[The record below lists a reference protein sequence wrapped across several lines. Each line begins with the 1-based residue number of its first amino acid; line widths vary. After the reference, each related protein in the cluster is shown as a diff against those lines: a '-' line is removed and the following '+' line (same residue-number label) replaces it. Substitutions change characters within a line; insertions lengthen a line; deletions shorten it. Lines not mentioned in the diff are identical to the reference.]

1 MPRPFLKT
9 RAKETRSTARPRQV
23 QGQVD
28 VPFMLLTVLLVVIG
42 LIMLLSA
49 SYPSA
54 YYDLKGN
61 TGGDPFY
68 YFKRQAV
75 YALLGFGIM
84 YLVSRL
90 NYQGLRGLAV
100 PILVVACLLMLAVK
114 VPGLGI
120 EVSGATRWLKYPVQW
135 QPSELGKMGLILY
148 FASRLSRRDQRTP
161 LSFRRNTA
169 VGRFGN
175 FLERIG
181 FFELIPYFFVIL
193 VMIGILAVQH
203 HMSATIQM
211 VVIAAAIL
219 FAGGIAV
226 GWFVAGGITVGAALT
241 VIILGTDYMTSRITT
256 WLNPWDDPLDKGMQ
270 AIQSLMAIGSGGVTG
285 LGLGNGR
292 QKFLYLPE
300 AQNDF
305 IFAVVC
311 EELGLIGACLILLLF
326 ALLIIRGYWL
336 ALHARDKFGSLII
349 VGITTLFA
357 FQVFANVA
365 VVTNLSPNHLDIH
378 KDMQEYID
386 AKKNIFLHQNA
397 FSRTVLNL
405 DNDITASFTP
415 EVRGQALFFSR
426 RSGPQ
431 WGACLTKEGEI
442 VMREGEKETFVM
454 KASDIRIPGD
464 HNVENY
470 LAAICAVWGDVPID
484 IIRVVARN
492 FGGVEHR
499 AELVRELDGVKW
511 YNDSIGTSPTRTIKG
526 ALSLYPQKIIL
537 IAGGYDKKI
546 PYDDMGPVVV
556 GKVKKLVLMGATGP
570 KIGEAVRRAPGYAEG
585 KPEICTASSMEEA
598 VALCRKLAEPGDIV
612 TLSPASASFDMYP
625 NFEARGNHFKKLV
638 NELN

>member
-100 PILVVACLLMLAVK
+100 TILVVACLLMLAVK
-114 VPGLGI
+114 IPGLGI

-285 LGLGNGR
+285 LGLGNGGKSFCTCPR
-292 QKFLYLPE
+292 P
-300 AQNDF
+300 
-305 IFAVVC
+305 
-311 EELGLIGACLILLLF
+311 
-326 ALLIIRGYWL
+326 R
-336 ALHARDKFGSLII
+336 
-349 VGITTLFA
+349 TTLF
-357 FQVFANVA
+357 
-365 VVTNLSPNHLDIH
+365 
-378 KDMQEYID
+378 
-386 AKKNIFLHQNA
+386 
-397 FSRTVLNL
+397 SRW
-405 DNDITASFTP
+405 S
-415 EVRGQALFFSR
+415 
-426 RSGPQ
+426 
-431 WGACLTKEGEI
+431 
-442 VMREGEKETFVM
+442 
-454 KASDIRIPGD
+454 
-464 HNVENY
+464 
-470 LAAICAVWGDVPID
+470 
-484 IIRVVARN
+484 ARN
-492 FGGVEHR
+492 W
-499 AELVRELDGVKW
+499 A
-511 YNDSIGTSPTRTIKG
+511 
-526 ALSLYPQKIIL
+526 SLE
-537 IAGGYDKKI
+537 
-546 PYDDMGPVVV
+546 PV
-556 GKVKKLVLMGATGP
+556 
-570 KIGEAVRRAPGYAEG
+570 
-585 KPEICTASSMEEA
+585 
-598 VALCRKLAEPGDIV
+598 
-612 TLSPASASFDMYP
+612 
-625 NFEARGNHFKKLV
+625 
-638 NELN
+638 

>member
-100 PILVVACLLMLAVK
+100 TILVVACLLMLAVK
-114 VPGLGI
+114 IPGLGI

-181 FFELIPYFFVIL
+181 LFELITYFFVIL
-193 VMIGILAVQH
+193 VMSGILAVQH

-365 VVTNLSPNHLDIH
+365 VVTNLFPVTGISLP
-378 KDMQEYID
+378 
-386 AKKNIFLHQNA
+386 
-397 FSRTVLNL
+397 
-405 DNDITASFTP
+405 
-415 EVRGQALFFSR
+415 FFS
-426 RSGPQ
+426 SG
-431 WGACLTKEGEI
+431 GSAL
-442 VMREGEKETFVM
+442 
-454 KASDIRIPGD
+454 
-464 HNVENY
+464 
-470 LAAICAVWGDVPID
+470 
-484 IIRVVARN
+484 IIQM
-492 FGGVEHR
+492 
-499 AELVRELDGVKW
+499 AEMGLIL
-511 YNDSIGTSPTRTIKG
+511 SISR
-526 ALSLYPQKIIL
+526 QN
-537 IAGGYDKKI
+537 
-546 PYDDMGPVVV
+546 PV
-556 GKVKKLVLMGATGP
+556 T
-570 KIGEAVRRAPGYAEG
+570 
-585 KPEICTASSMEEA
+585 
-598 VALCRKLAEPGDIV
+598 
-612 TLSPASASFDMYP
+612 
-625 NFEARGNHFKKLV
+625 
-638 NELN
+638 

>member
-1 MPRPFLKT
+1 
-9 RAKETRSTARPRQV
+9 
-23 QGQVD
+23 
-28 VPFMLLTVLLVVIG
+28 
-42 LIMLLSA
+42 
-49 SYPSA
+49 
-54 YYDLKGN
+54 
-61 TGGDPFY
+61 
-68 YFKRQAV
+68 
-75 YALLGFGIM
+75 
-84 YLVSRL
+84 
-90 NYQGLRGLAV
+90 
-100 PILVVACLLMLAVK
+100 
-114 VPGLGI
+114 
-120 EVSGATRWLKYPVQW
+120 
-135 QPSELGKMGLILY
+135 MGLILY

-270 AIQSLMAIGSGGVTG
+270 GHPVPDGHWLRRGHG

-365 VVTNLSPNHLDIH
+365 VVTNLFPVTGISLP
-378 KDMQEYID
+378 
-386 AKKNIFLHQNA
+386 
-397 FSRTVLNL
+397 
-405 DNDITASFTP
+405 
-415 EVRGQALFFSR
+415 FFS
-426 RSGPQ
+426 SG
-431 WGACLTKEGEI
+431 GSAL
-442 VMREGEKETFVM
+442 
-454 KASDIRIPGD
+454 
-464 HNVENY
+464 
-470 LAAICAVWGDVPID
+470 
-484 IIRVVARN
+484 IIQM
-492 FGGVEHR
+492 
-499 AELVRELDGVKW
+499 AEMGLIL
-511 YNDSIGTSPTRTIKG
+511 SISR
-526 ALSLYPQKIIL
+526 QN
-537 IAGGYDKKI
+537 
-546 PYDDMGPVVV
+546 PV
-556 GKVKKLVLMGATGP
+556 T
-570 KIGEAVRRAPGYAEG
+570 
-585 KPEICTASSMEEA
+585 
-598 VALCRKLAEPGDIV
+598 
-612 TLSPASASFDMYP
+612 
-625 NFEARGNHFKKLV
+625 
-638 NELN
+638 